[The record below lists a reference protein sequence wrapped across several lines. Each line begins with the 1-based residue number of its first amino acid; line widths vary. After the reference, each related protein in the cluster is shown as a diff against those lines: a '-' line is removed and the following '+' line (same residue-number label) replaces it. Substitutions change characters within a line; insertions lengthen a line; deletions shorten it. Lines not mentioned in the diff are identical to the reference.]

1 MSRTATTHPGETL
14 DQLCWRALGTTAPV
28 ADVYALNP
36 GLADAG
42 PILPGGIAVT
52 LPETA
57 TAPAAQVR
65 DLVQL
70 WS

>member
-1 MSRTATTHPGETL
+1 MARTATTQHGEML
-14 DQLCWRALGTTAPV
+14 DQLCWRTLGTTAPL
-28 ADVYALNP
+28 ADVYAANP
-36 GLADAG
+36 GLAALG

-57 TAPAAQVR
+57 TAPAAQTR